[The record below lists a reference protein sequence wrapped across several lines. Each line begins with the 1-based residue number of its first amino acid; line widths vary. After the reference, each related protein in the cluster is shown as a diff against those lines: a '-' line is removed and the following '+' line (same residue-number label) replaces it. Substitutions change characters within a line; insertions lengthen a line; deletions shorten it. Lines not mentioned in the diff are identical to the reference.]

1 MEKSNN
7 ESPKEKD
14 TPKKDTPEQ
23 NTPEQNTPEKD
34 TPEKEKS
41 GVLEGIEDKVRDFV
55 KDADKEIS
63 ETIDAGVK
71 RTKSFFRRLLIGLL
85 VLAVLAGA
93 GYMLYANYTYSEGMR
108 AGNLIKISKKGMLF
122 KTYEGQLKLGGIDL
136 SNPTEGLSDT
146 WSFSVTDEAIVKQ
159 LEKLQGQKVV
169 LRYREINQSMP
180 WQGDTNYFIVSI
192 DQQKE

>member
-7 ESPKEKD
+7 DSPKEKE
-14 TPKKDTPEQ
+14 TPAENTPAE
-23 NTPEQNTPEKD
+23 NTPEENTPEKE
-34 TPEKEKS
+34 TPEKEKP
-41 GVLEGIEDKVRDFV
+41 GVLEGIEDKVKDFI

-63 ETIDAGVK
+63 EKIDEGVK

-85 VLAVLAGA
+85 VLAALAGA
-93 GYMLYANYTYSEGMR
+93 GYMLYANYTYSEGTR
-108 AGNLIKISKKGMLF
+108 AGNLIKISKKGMVF

-136 SNPTEGLSDT
+136 SNPSEGLSDT

-159 LEKLQGQKVV
+159 LEKLQGQRVV
-169 LRYREINQSMP
+169 LRYREINNSMP

-192 DQQKE
+192 DQSE

>member
-7 ESPKEKD
+7 DSPKEKD
-14 TPKKDTPEQ
+14 TPEK
-23 NTPEQNTPEKD
+23 NTSDEN
-34 TPEKEKS
+34 TPEKEKP
-41 GVLEGIEDKVRDFV
+41 GVLEGLEDKVKDFI

-85 VLAVLAGA
+85 VLAALAGA
-93 GYMLYANYTYSEGMR
+93 AYMLYANYTYSEGTR
-108 AGNLIKISKKGMLF
+108 AGNLIKISKKGMVF

-136 SNPTEGLSDT
+136 SNPNEGLSDT
-146 WSFSVTDEAIVKQ
+146 WSFSVKDEALVKQ
-159 LEKLQGQKVV
+159 LEKLQGQRVV
-169 LRYREINQSMP
+169 LRYKEINQSMP

-192 DQQKE
+192 EPQE

>member
-14 TPKKDTPEQ
+14 TPEK
-23 NTPEQNTPEKD
+23 NTPEKD
-34 TPEKEKS
+34 TSEKEKP

-63 ETIDAGVK
+63 EKIDAGVK

-85 VLAVLAGA
+85 VLAVLAGGA
-93 GYMLYANYTYSEGMR
+93 YMLYANYTYSEGTR

-136 SNPTEGLSDT
+136 SNPGEGLSDT

-169 LRYREINQSMP
+169 LRYKEINHSMP

-192 DQQKE
+192 DTQE

>member
-7 ESPKEKD
+7 DSPKEKE
-14 TPKKDTPEQ
+14 TPEE
-23 NTPEQNTPEKD
+23 NTSEENTPEKE
-34 TPEKEKS
+34 TPEKEKP
-41 GVLEGIEDKVRDFV
+41 GVLEGIEDKVKDFI

-63 ETIDAGVK
+63 EKIDEGVK

-85 VLAVLAGA
+85 VLAALAGA
-93 GYMLYANYTYSEGMR
+93 GYMLYANYTYSEGTR
-108 AGNLIKISKKGMLF
+108 AGNLIKISKKGMVF

-136 SNPTEGLSDT
+136 SNPSEGLSDT

-159 LEKLQGQKVV
+159 LEKLQGQRVV
-169 LRYREINQSMP
+169 LRYREINNSMP

-192 DQQKE
+192 DQSE